1 MLVYF
6 SRTLKCSSVCW
17 ESDYSLCFPVVLFAK
32 QPAKIPG
39 PQNIQNTGVVDVLQ
53 EALLFLE
60 HAAKRNYAL
69 SFLFESLLTLGLA
82 WGIPTVILLIILWS
96 RSGKPVRFGITF
108 FFRVYIKLEVC
119 LFGGLG
125 GMFWLLF
132 FFLLL
137 ELGKRLH
144 TMF

>member
-6 SRTLKCSSVCW
+6 SKTLKGSSVCW

-60 HAAKRNYAL
+60 HTKRNYAL
-69 SFLFESLLTLGLA
+69 SFLFESLLTIGLA

-108 FFRVYIKLEVC
+108 FFRVYIKLVVC
-119 LFGGLG
+119 LLGECFGFVLVASPPPPS
-125 GMFWLLF
+125 L
-132 FFLLL
+132 
-137 ELGKRLH
+137 
-144 TMF
+144 